1 MRSGATGVA
10 MVPVLLH
17 VGPGLTLGTDR
28 VQTLHRVTAEDTV

>member
-17 VGPGLTLGTDR
+17 VDPGLTLDTDR